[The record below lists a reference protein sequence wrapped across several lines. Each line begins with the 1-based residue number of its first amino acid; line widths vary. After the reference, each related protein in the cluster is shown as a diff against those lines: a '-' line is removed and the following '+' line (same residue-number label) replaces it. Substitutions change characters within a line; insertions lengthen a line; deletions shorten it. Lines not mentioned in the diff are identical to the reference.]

1 MIRQNQQLTNDNPSK
16 MSTIQAM
23 EKVIEY
29 IQYLEEQI
37 AILDENEKDDFKD

>member
-1 MIRQNQQLTNDNPSK
+1 

-23 EKVIEY
+23 EKVMEY

-37 AILDENEKDDFKD
+37 AILDRNEKDDFKD